1 MSLPVPVIDKKKSKY
16 ILITHCDSYLGRILA
31 IHLAEEISKHD
42 KKKHWFV
49 RAMCKEKTKFRK
61 EFEKRGIEVKVKNA
75 PIQTKQGT
83 IIYFLFRKWTMKVKR

>member
-1 MSLPVPVIDKKKSKY
+1 MSLPIPVIDKKKSKY

-61 EFEKRGIEVKVKNA
+61 EFEKRGIEVKVKNV
-75 PIQTKQGT
+75 PSKQNKAR
-83 IIYFLFRKWTMKVKR
+83 LFIFSLGSGL